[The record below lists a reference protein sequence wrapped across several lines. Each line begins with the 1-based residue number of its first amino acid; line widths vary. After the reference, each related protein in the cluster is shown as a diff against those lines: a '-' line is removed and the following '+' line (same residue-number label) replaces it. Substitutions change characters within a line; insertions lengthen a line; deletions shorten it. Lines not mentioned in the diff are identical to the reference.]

1 MAPAN
6 GRSPKRTAAADT
18 PARTPSRRDV
28 LKGAAAAG
36 VALGGGIPGI
46 LQAQTAPAA
55 GGPVT
60 LNVLLWE
67 HWKVAEG
74 LQKNDPTNVPKRRL
88 WFYETIKQFE
98 ADHKDIK
105 LQYQTANWNVATQTF
120 IAASQAG
127 NPPDVL
133 GAQSQDNQP
142 LANAGLV
149 GDLDQFKYTEWDDFN
164 QPVLREACSVG
175 GKIVAMPVYLTST
188 GLGYNKALLKEAGVA
203 EPPKTWDDV
212 IRVGKLLT
220 KDTRGTGRP
229 NQWGFGCELSAAS
242 TPNPVSF
249 TMPMIRSLGGQI
261 VDKDGKGLMDTPEHR
276 RIAKLLADLYNDHK
290 IMSPESMTMKAN
302 DEVDLFGAKAWAMG
316 IVIHALLPPTLEKMG
331 ADNFGFAPYP
341 VYPGNEPRSYSE
353 VYGFLISSRAAKDPR
368 KGPAAFE
375 LLKAIGA
382 VKTLLLAA
390 KYQFGAPSRKSAL
403 ADPVYKSDPLLGYLA
418 NYTFKTATPF
428 PFIKEVN
435 FYSETFIEALNLI
448 ILQRQPVEETL
459 KRQQARYEARLR

>member
-1 MAPAN
+1 M
-6 GRSPKRTAAADT
+6 
-18 PARTPSRRDV
+18 
-28 LKGAAAAG
+28 
-36 VALGGGIPGI
+36 
-46 LQAQTAPAA
+46 
-55 GGPVT
+55 
-60 LNVLLWE
+60 
-67 HWKVAEG
+67 
-74 LQKNDPTNVPKRRL
+74 
-88 WFYETIKQFE
+88 
-98 ADHKDIK
+98 
-105 LQYQTANWNVATQTF
+105 
-120 IAASQAG
+120 
-127 NPPDVL
+127 
-133 GAQSQDNQP
+133 
-142 LANAGLV
+142 
-149 GDLDQFKYTEWDDFN
+149 
-164 QPVLREACSVG
+164 G

-212 IRVGKLLT
+212 IRVGKLVT

-290 IMSPESMTMKAN
+290 IMAPESMTMKAN

>member
-1 MAPAN
+1 M
-6 GRSPKRTAAADT
+6 
-18 PARTPSRRDV
+18 
-28 LKGAAAAG
+28 
-36 VALGGGIPGI
+36 
-46 LQAQTAPAA
+46 
-55 GGPVT
+55 
-60 LNVLLWE
+60 
-67 HWKVAEG
+67 
-74 LQKNDPTNVPKRRL
+74 
-88 WFYETIKQFE
+88 
-98 ADHKDIK
+98 
-105 LQYQTANWNVATQTF
+105 
-120 IAASQAG
+120 
-127 NPPDVL
+127 
-133 GAQSQDNQP
+133 
-142 LANAGLV
+142 
-149 GDLDQFKYTEWDDFN
+149 
-164 QPVLREACSVG
+164 G

-261 VDKDGKGLMDTPEHR
+261 VDKDGKGLMNTPEHQ

-290 IMSPESMTMKAN
+290 IMAPESMTMKAN

-353 VYGFLISSRAAKDPR
+353 VYGFLISARAAKDPR

-382 VKTLLLAA
+382 VRRCSSP
-390 KYQFGAPSRKSAL
+390 PSTSSARR
-403 ADPVYKSDPLLGYLA
+403 PGSRRWP
-418 NYTFKTATPF
+418 TPSTRATRSSGTSRTTRSRRRSRSRSSRRSTSTPR
-428 PFIKEVN
+428 P
-435 FYSETFIEALNLI
+435 SS
-448 ILQRQPVEETL
+448 R
-459 KRQQARYEARLR
+459 R

>member
-6 GRSPKRTAAADT
+6 DRSPKRTAAADI

-74 LQKNDPTNVPKRRL
+74 LQKNDPANVPKRRL

-188 GLGYNKALLKEAGVA
+188 GLGYNKALLKEASVA

-212 IRVGKLLT
+212 IRWESSSRR
-220 KDTRGTGRP
+220 TRAAPAARTSGA
-229 NQWGFGCELSAAS
+229 SAAS
-242 TPNPVSF
+242 
-249 TMPMIRSLGGQI
+249 
-261 VDKDGKGLMDTPEHR
+261 
-276 RIAKLLADLYNDHK
+276 
-290 IMSPESMTMKAN
+290 
-302 DEVDLFGAKAWAMG
+302 
-316 IVIHALLPPTLEKMG
+316 
-331 ADNFGFAPYP
+331 
-341 VYPGNEPRSYSE
+341 
-353 VYGFLISSRAAKDPR
+353 
-368 KGPAAFE
+368 
-375 LLKAIGA
+375 
-382 VKTLLLAA
+382 
-390 KYQFGAPSRKSAL
+390 
-403 ADPVYKSDPLLGYLA
+403 
-418 NYTFKTATPF
+418 
-428 PFIKEVN
+428 
-435 FYSETFIEALNLI
+435 
-448 ILQRQPVEETL
+448 
-459 KRQQARYEARLR
+459 